1 MPKMKNVLLTALLLV
16 LGSALVLSAQ
26 TNGDPSVQVEDQK
39 VRMNRVKIAQVV
51 SDGQGWLVI
60 HADRDGGPGPVIGYK
75 KVKDGV
81 NKNVRVKLDKEMV
94 TDTLYA
100 MLHTDS
106 GEMGTY
112 EFPDADPPVEV
123 DGETVVEP
131 FELTG

>member
-1 MPKMKNVLLTALLLV
+1 MRKMHKLVLTGLLLF
-16 LGSALVLSAQ
+16 LGSALLASAQ
-26 TNGDPSVQVEDQK
+26 MTEGPSVTVEDQK